1 MYNFNTALLG
11 KQGWRL
17 IQNPE
22 SLVARLYKARYYP
35 GGNFLNAMF
44 GNSPSYIWRSI
55 LEAQNLLKNGLSCR
69 VGNGNDI
76 NILIYPWLPC
86 ESDPFIH
93 TSSEAIKD
101 QMVSSLLNSEQ
112 SQWDTDLLYDIF
124 EEGDI
129 NLILTIPIQSRIAD
143 SWYLRTEKS
152 GQYSV
157 KPAYSLIQDSY
168 NASHSS
174 NSSGF
179 WRRIWNLKIPRRLN
193 TFYGV
198 LHQTVYPQKTT
209 YVQRE

>member
-1 MYNFNTALLG
+1 MNKYWWRSSNSKSIEIHWKCWDKLRKRKSEEGLGYKKLYNFNTALLG

-76 NILIYPWLPC
+76 NILTDPWLPC

-101 QMVSSLLNSEQ
+101 QMVSSLLNNEQ

-124 EEGDI
+124 EE
-129 NLILTIPIQSRIAD
+129 
-143 SWYLRTEKS
+143 
-152 GQYSV
+152 
-157 KPAYSLIQDSY
+157 
-168 NASHSS
+168 
-174 NSSGF
+174 
-179 WRRIWNLKIPRRLN
+179 
-193 TFYGV
+193 
-198 LHQTVYPQKTT
+198 
-209 YVQRE
+209 